1 MSTDPTPARKLLS
14 WLKQRSQDDRGNL
27 RLFIMGA
34 ALFFGGLGIVLYAEQ
49 RLLASLTQ
57 ELLAAGG
64 ILFAAVGAVLAALGY
79 LALSFLRIL
88 RFISKDD

>member
-1 MSTDPTPARKLLS
+1 MS

-27 RLFIMGA
+27 RLFVIGA
-34 ALFFGGLGIVLYAEQ
+34 ALFFAGLGIVLYADQ
-49 RLLASLTQ
+49 RLLASVGQ
-57 ELLAAGG
+57 EILAAAG
-64 ILFAAVGAVLAALGY
+64 IVLAGVGAIMALLGY